1 VQLAAA
7 PRYRR
12 EAKTP
17 QALARTGPARQH
29 AGRASGV
36 AGTGIIV
43 DGASAA
49 WQDERDT
56 ATRRRPLAQW
66 LAVLAI
72 LCAGCGGG
80 ATGDTGKSAAARER
94 RPDQVLALALR
105 VGDPAYI
112 IDAINEAA
120 PHDARVDDAVLGL
133 LREVWAGN
141 RQKFPRLAWAV
152 LALPE
157 VRMAVADPL
166 VLASRSHRIEI
177 DTAEMRALALAHL
190 ADGTVQVASRAVLLL
205 GDCGAR
211 GDVPRLGA
219 IAARPAPNDA
229 LSKPALEALGQ
240 ICGVPAER
248 VLEAQYDLAHG
259 DRRQLIHSIISAR
272 QRMLTNRC
280 DDRI

>member
-1 VQLAAA
+1 VRAARAGTVPGFCSHVKTLASAQLAAV
-7 PRYRR
+7 PG
-12 EAKTP
+12 
-17 QALARTGPARQH
+17 TGARQNRCKLV
-29 AGRASGV
+29 RASGV
-36 AGTGIIV
+36 AGKGIIV

-49 WQDERDT
+49 WKDERDT

-80 ATGDTGKSAAARER
+80 ATGDTGKPAAARER
-94 RPDQVLALALR
+94 RPDQVLALR

-133 LREVWAGN
+133 LRKVWAAN
-141 RQKFPRLAWAV
+141 SQKFPRLAWTV

-166 VLASRSHRIEI
+166 VLARRSHRIEI
-177 DTAEMRALALAHL
+177 DTAEMRAL
-190 ADGTVQVASRAVLLL
+190 
-205 GDCGAR
+205 
-211 GDVPRLGA
+211 
-219 IAARPAPNDA
+219 
-229 LSKPALEALGQ
+229 
-240 ICGVPAER
+240 
-248 VLEAQYDLAHG
+248 EAQYDLAHG
-259 DRRQLIHSIISAR
+259 NHRQLIHSIISAR

-280 DDRI
+280 DDRV